1 MTKIF
6 GQEEESMLIRRSMD
20 ERTLFGREEEFMM
33 VYILRIE
40 RSFAK
45 RKIFVR
51 EEESML
57 RLRSLA
63 ARKI

>member
-6 GQEEESMLIRRSMD
+6 GQEEESMLRRRSLA
-20 ERTLFGREEEFMM
+20 ERTIFGRDEEFMM

-45 RKIFVR
+45 RKIFGR
-51 EEESML
+51 EEEFMVVSP
-57 RLRSLA
+57 
-63 ARKI
+63 IG